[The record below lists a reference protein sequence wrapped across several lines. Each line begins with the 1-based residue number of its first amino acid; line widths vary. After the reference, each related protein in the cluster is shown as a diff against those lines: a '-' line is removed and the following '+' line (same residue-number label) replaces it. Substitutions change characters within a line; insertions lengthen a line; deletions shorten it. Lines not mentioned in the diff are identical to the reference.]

1 MARSDPDDGTYTLDD
16 SGYDSSSNKRRGASS
31 SMNSNNSS
39 SIPIL
44 KQLFVGCEDDAPGS
58 VHRAWA
64 ITVLFM
70 VIFFAVSISEG
81 ESLLDTL

>member
-1 MARSDPDDGTYTLDD
+1 
-16 SGYDSSSNKRRGASS
+16 
-31 SMNSNNSS
+31 MNSNNSS